1 MNIEEIAKRIE
12 NPNLC
17 VSQDISA
24 LNDLTKKYPY
34 AQTFSILYLK
44 ALSANNDI
52 RFDEELLKHAYK
64 ITDKAKIY
72 DLVNEKVAAESIELS
87 VEPEKIIEE
96 NIESHVI
103 SETPQQIDAPINI
116 EPLVLEKEEL
126 IIEDQVETEPIV
138 ELEQPSEVEEE
149 ILVIPIQPE
158 EIIETEIVSETL
170 PSEDEIVEN
179 ETETITDITSSEEK
193 IEIKPSDTEVEN
205 IEAIDLIIEDEEK
218 VVEVINK
225 EEDKEAI
232 DETVS
237 LEEKPYL
244 EAFDE
249 TEQEIEEDLTLE
261 KELIIHAFSSIY
273 SPIDN
278 LETEVESENENETK
292 VEEVISENNI
302 VEETK
307 TIEEETT
314 VKSDVIENNDSTQ
327 KRKAFSSWL
336 KANKTSHDEKIE
348 QTHPEAILEIKNSEE
363 KTPIKS
369 EETSAVPVNKTE
381 EIVNN
386 FLINQPSISK
396 LEKES
401 EQEERP
407 KKEFYSPIKIAK
419 QSLDETTLPVSET
432 LGKIFAAQGNFPK
445 AIYVYSRLMLI
456 YPEKKIFFANKIEEL
471 EQKLNK

>member
-87 VEPEKIIEE
+87 VAPEIIIEE
-96 NIESHVI
+96 NIETQVI
-103 SETPQQIDAPINI
+103 SETPQQIDEPSII

-126 IIEDQVETEPIV
+126 IIEEQVETEPII
-138 ELEQPSEVEEE
+138 ELEQPVEEE
-149 ILVIPIQPE
+149 TLAIPIQPE

-170 PSEDEIVEN
+170 TTEVEILEI
-179 ETETITDITSSEEK
+179 ETVADNTSSEEK
-193 IEIKPSDTEVEN
+193 IEAESSVSETEVEN
-205 IEAIDLIIEDEEK
+205 IETIDLIIDDEEK
-218 VVEVINK
+218 VVEVIIE
-225 EEDKEAI
+225 EEDIEEKEVI
-232 DETVS
+232 VETDS

-244 EAFDE
+244 DAFEE

-261 KELIIHAFSSIY
+261 KEVIIHAFSNIY
-273 SPIDN
+273 SPLDN
-278 LETEVESENENETK
+278 FETEVELENETK
-292 VEEVISENNI
+292 VEEIISENNI

-348 QTHPEAILEIKNSEE
+348 QTHPEVIPEIKISEE
-363 KTPIKS
+363 KTSIES
-369 EETSAVPVNKTE
+369 EEKPTVSVNKTE

>member
-72 DLVNEKVAAESIELS
+72 DLVNEKAAAESIELS
-87 VEPEKIIEE
+87 VVPEIIIEE

-103 SETPQQIDAPINI
+103 SETPQQIDLPINI
-116 EPLVLEKEEL
+116 EPLVLEKEES
-126 IIEDQVETEPIV
+126 IIEEQFETEPII
-138 ELEQPSEVEEE
+138 ELEQPVEEE
-149 ILVIPIQPE
+149 TLAIPIQPE

-170 PSEDEIVEN
+170 TTEVEILEI
-179 ETETITDITSSEEK
+179 ETVADNTSSEEK
-193 IEIKPSDTEVEN
+193 IEAEPFVSETEVEN
-205 IEAIDLIIEDEEK
+205 IEAIDLIIDDEEK
-218 VVEVINK
+218 VVEVIIE
-225 EEDKEAI
+225 EEDIEETEVI
-232 DETVS
+232 VETVS

-244 EAFDE
+244 DAFDE

-261 KELIIHAFSSIY
+261 KEVIIHAFSNIY
-273 SPIDN
+273 SPLDN
-278 LETEVESENENETK
+278 LETEVELENETK
-292 VEEVISENNI
+292 VEEIISENNI

-307 TIEEETT
+307 SIEEEIT
-314 VKSDVIENNDSTQ
+314 VKSEVIENNDSTH

-348 QTHPEAILEIKNSEE
+348 QTHPEVIPEIKISEE
-363 KTPIKS
+363 KTSIES
-369 EETSAVPVNKTE
+369 EEKPTVSVNKTE

>member
-72 DLVNEKVAAESIELS
+72 DLVNEKVAAESIETPIAT
-87 VEPEKIIEE
+87 EIIIED

-103 SETPQQIDAPINI
+103 SETPQQIDEPIYI
-116 EPLVLEKEEL
+116 EPLALEKEEL
-126 IIEDQVETEPIV
+126 IFEEKVETEAIV
-138 ELEQPSEVEEE
+138 ELEEPAEVEEE
-149 ILVIPIQPE
+149 TLAIPIQPE

-170 PSEDEIVEN
+170 GTEVEILEI
-179 ETETITDITSSEEK
+179 ETIADNTSSEEK
-193 IEIKPSDTEVEN
+193 IEAETFVSETEVEN
-205 IEAIDLIIEDEEK
+205 IEAIDLIIEDEEE
-218 VVEVINK
+218 VVEIDLQETEVIV
-225 EEDKEAI
+225 
-232 DETVS
+232 ETVS

-244 EAFDE
+244 EAFDD

-261 KELIIHAFSSIY
+261 KEVIIHAFSSIY
-273 SPIDN
+273 SPLDN
-278 LETEVESENENETK
+278 LEPEEVEIENDFNVETIT
-292 VEEVISENNI
+292 VASTF
-302 VEETK
+302 VEET
-307 TIEEETT
+307 TIETEERD
-314 VKSDVIENNDSTQ
+314 VEPVANKSITSDN

-336 KANKTSHDEKIE
+336 KANKTTQAIKVE
-348 QTHPEAILEIKNSEE
+348 QTQEEGISELKIPEE
-363 KTPIKS
+363 KTIIQPK
-369 EETSAVPVNKTE
+369 ENTSSSSNKTE

-401 EQEERP
+401 EKEERP

>member
-34 AQTFSILYLK
+34 SQTFSILYLK

-72 DLVNEKVAAESIELS
+72 DLVNEKVAAESIETRIAT
-87 VEPEKIIEE
+87 EIIIED

-103 SETPQQIDAPINI
+103 SDTPQQIDEPIYI
-116 EPLVLEKEEL
+116 EPLALEKEEL
-126 IIEDQVETEPIV
+126 IFEEKVETEPIV
-138 ELEQPSEVEEE
+138 ELEETAEVEEE
-149 ILVIPIQPE
+149 TLAIPIQPE

-170 PSEDEIVEN
+170 RTEVEILDI
-179 ETETITDITSSEEK
+179 ETVADNTNSEEK
-193 IEIKPSDTEVEN
+193 IEAESSVSETEVEN
-205 IEAIDLIIEDEEK
+205 IEAIDLIIDDEEK
-218 VVEVINK
+218 VVE
-225 EEDKEAI
+225 I
-232 DETVS
+232 DLQETEFIVETVS
-237 LEEKPYL
+237 LDEKLYL
-244 EAFDE
+244 EAFDH

-261 KELIIHAFSSIY
+261 KEVIIHAFSSIY
-273 SPIDN
+273 SPLDN
-278 LETEVESENENETK
+278 LEVEVESENETK

-314 VKSDVIENNDSTQ
+314 VKSDVKENSDSTQ

-348 QTHPEAILEIKNSEE
+348 QTHSEAIPEIKNSEE
-363 KTPIKS
+363 KTIIQPKENTLS
-369 EETSAVPVNKTE
+369 SLNKTE

-407 KKEFYSPIKIAK
+407 KKEFYSPIKIGK

>member
-72 DLVNEKVAAESIELS
+72 DLVNEKVAAESIETPIA
-87 VEPEKIIEE
+87 PEIIIEE
-96 NIESHVI
+96 NTESHVI
-103 SETPQQIDAPINI
+103 SDTPQQIDEPINI
-116 EPLVLEKEEL
+116 EPLALEKEEP
-126 IIEDQVETEPIV
+126 IIEEKVETESIV
-138 ELEQPSEVEEE
+138 ELEETTEVEEE
-149 ILVIPIQPE
+149 TLAIPIQPE
-158 EIIETEIVSETL
+158 EITETEIVSETL

-193 IEIKPSDTEVEN
+193 IKIDPSETEVEVEN
-205 IEAIDLIIEDEEK
+205 IDAIDIIINDEEK
-218 VVEVINK
+218 IVEFNLQETEVIV
-225 EEDKEAI
+225 ES
-232 DETVS
+232 VS
-237 LEEKPYL
+237 LDEKLYL
-244 EAFDE
+244 EAFDH

-261 KELIIHAFSSIY
+261 KEVIIHAFSSIY
-273 SPIDN
+273 SPLDN
-278 LETEVESENENETK
+278 LEPEVESENETK

-314 VKSDVIENNDSTQ
+314 VKSDVKENSDSTQ

-336 KANKTSHDEKIE
+336 KANKTTQAIKVE
-348 QTHPEAILEIKNSEE
+348 QTQEEGISELKIPEE
-363 KTPIKS
+363 KTIIQPKENTLS
-369 EETSAVPVNKTE
+369 SLNKTE